1 MKDEIARVAARLE
14 VAGSGPDVFIEEAKK
29 IACIALDH
37 FNEELLDRALDIAKA
52 VAKFAHEMER
62 PDGG

>member
-1 MKDEIARVAARLE
+1 MKDEIDKVAVSLTI
-14 VAGSGPDVFIEEAKK
+14 AGNGPDVFIEQAKK